1 MRRRKPNRHQVTIP
15 GQGWRKGKNGWRHR
29 LRHVWKTAK
38 CPHCA
43 LPRWFRKLL
52 VLEFSRQN
60 PDGTWF
66 TRSRAVKPR
75 GGRILRR
82 WLYGDQLKPRKECRC
97 LDGRALP
104 LRKNQS
110 FTSLTIPLT

>member
-1 MRRRKPNRHQVTIP
+1 MRRGKPNRRLVTA

-43 LPRWFRKLL
+43 LPRSYRKLL

-60 PDGTWF
+60 TDGTWF
-66 TRSRAVKPR
+66 TRSRAVQPH
-75 GGRILRR
+75 GGRVKRS
-82 WLYGDQLKPRKECRC
+82 WLYGDMAMPNKECKCPDR
-97 LDGRALP
+97 RA
-104 LRKNQS
+104 
-110 FTSLTIPLT
+110 IPLTKGQ